1 MFGLIFSA
9 TFVWNISSL
18 YEEVSEIW
26 SEVRVGSS
34 CKVPF
39 VIVRFYS
46 NLFSLQISEK
56 KIIEIPNF
64 MNICLVGAALFHADR
79 QTDVTSH
86 FS

>member
-1 MFGLIFSA
+1 M
-9 TFVWNISSL
+9 
-18 YEEVSEIW
+18 
-26 SEVRVGSS
+26 RVGSS

-79 QTDVTSH
+79 QTLRVT
-86 FS
+86 FRNFANVPKNEKGKIKKYLEECT